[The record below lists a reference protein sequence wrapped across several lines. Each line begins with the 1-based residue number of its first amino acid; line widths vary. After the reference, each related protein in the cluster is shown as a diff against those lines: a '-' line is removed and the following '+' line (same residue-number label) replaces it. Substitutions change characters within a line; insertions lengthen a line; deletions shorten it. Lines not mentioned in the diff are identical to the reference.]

1 MQWQGRRESTNVDD
15 RRGVSGGG
23 LAIGGGVIGVI
34 FILAKF
40 LLGDGDINDLSQI
53 IQQPQ
58 QQQTEMT
65 QQQQAADDKEAA
77 FVKVVLADTEDVWT
91 KLFNDLGRTYTDPTL
106 VLFRGGVSTGCG
118 NASAA
123 TGPFYCP
130 ADHNLYIDLSFAQQ
144 LRDQFGAT
152 GEFAMA
158 YVVAHEVGHHV
169 QYLLGVTQKIDRL
182 RQQLSETEYN
192 KYSVRLE
199 LQADFYAG
207 VWAHYDQ
214 KMKNVIRPEDID
226 QALNAANAIGDDR
239 LQQEYQGTVTP
250 DSFTHGTSAQRMYWF
265 KKGYET
271 GDLNQGN
278 TFAAGSF

>member
-1 MQWQGRRESTNVDD
+1 MQWQGRRESTNVED

-23 LAIGGGVIGVI
+23 LAVGGGVIGVI

-40 LLGDGDINDLSQI
+40 LLGGGDLNDL
-53 IQQPQ
+53 QQLVPQ
-58 QQQTEMT
+58 QQQEMT
-65 QQQQAADDKEAA
+65 TEQKAAQDTEAA

-91 KLFNDLGRTYTDPTL
+91 KLFNDMGKTYTDPTL
-106 VLFRGGVSTGCG
+106 VFFNGTTTSACG
-118 NASAA
+118 SASAE

-130 ADHNLYIDLSFAQQ
+130 ADQDVYIDLSFAQQ

-152 GEFAMA
+152 GDFAMA

-169 QYLLGVTQKIDRL
+169 QDLLGLTAKM
-182 RQQLSETEYN
+182 QQVQQQVSQTEYN
-192 KYSVRLE
+192 KYSVALE

-207 VWAHYDQ
+207 IWAHYDQ
-214 KMKNVIRPEDID
+214 KMKNVINAEDISE
-226 QALNAANAIGDDR
+226 ALNAANAIGDDR
-239 LQQEYQGTVTP
+239 LQEEFQGTVTP

-271 GDLNQGN
+271 GDMSQGD
-278 TFAAGSF
+278 TFAAENL

>member
-1 MQWQGRRESTNVDD
+1 MQWLGRRESTNVED

-23 LAIGGGVIGVI
+23 LAVGGGVIGVI
-34 FILAKF
+34 FVLAKF
-40 LLGDGDINDLSQI
+40 LLGGGDLNDL
-53 IQQPQ
+53 QQLAPPQ
-58 QQQTEMT
+58 QQEMT
-65 QQQQAADDKEAA
+65 AEQKAAEDKQAA

-91 KLFNDLGRTYTDPTL
+91 KLFNNMGKTYTDPTL
-106 VLFRGGVSTGCG
+106 VLFNGTTTSACG

-130 ADHNLYIDLSFAQQ
+130 SDQDLYIDLSFAEQ
-144 LRDQFGAT
+144 LKDQFGAT
-152 GEFAMA
+152 GDFAMA

-169 QYLLGVTQKIDRL
+169 QDLLGVTAKMEQI
-182 RQQLSETEYN
+182 QQQVSETEYN

-214 KMKNVIRPEDID
+214 KMKNVINSEDISE
-226 QALNAANAIGDDR
+226 ALNAANAIGDDR

-250 DSFTHGTSAQRMYWF
+250 DSFTHGTSAERMYWF
-265 KKGYET
+265 KKGYDT
-271 GDLNQGN
+271 GDLSQGN
-278 TFAAGSF
+278 TFAAGSY